1 MNTELR
7 IAVIGAGPA
16 GVYSSDIFLRQL
28 KKLGEEL
35 GLGTEARID
44 LFEKLPVPFGLV
56 RYGVAPDHPSIK
68 FIASALEKTLDN
80 PNIHLYCDVEFGKDV
95 TLDDLLARY
104 DAVLFATGAVK
115 DKPLNLPGADLEGVY
130 GAAKFVEWYDGYP
143 TGAREWPLTA
153 ENVAVIGGGNVAM
166 DVARELMRN
175 ADDLKVKT
183 DIPDNVYEGIGQNK
197 AKVLHLFIRRGVAQ
211 AKFSVQE
218 LREMEKL
225 PGVQLII
232 NEDDFD
238 LDDETIEVAG
248 KDKLTRQM
256 VEELFA
262 VREMAEDME
271 DDGDV
276 DFEGNPADRKYYV
289 HFNSAPTEILGED
302 GKVKAIRVERTET
315 GADGKMHRTGE
326 FTDYPVEAVYH
337 AIGYKPAEAPGITY
351 DEHGAHLANANGDG
365 RITTEADGGKV
376 RDRLYAVWQPTA
388 TPNPS
393 TDCWPSAAFARST
406 SPAGRRSTLSSAPR
420 VPRKAASTRRSSS
433 PTRCASLPTPDGPP
447 TPVRHSS
454 GIRPPSRAPC
464 GRGRARGRTGRANMG
479 HCAWRIS
486 SNHSA
491 CDFSVCIMDAKVRVH
506 GHFNGLKTTL
516 LFALMWAIIMLI
528 WWATGGSRQT
538 LSIYIVIGLITT
550 FGTYW
555 FSDKLAIASMGAR
568 EVSEQEAPEIYQIVR
583 ELSAKAGKPM
593 PRIYIA
599 PTMSPN
605 AFATGRNERHAAV
618 CCTQGILQI
627 LNARELRGVLGH
639 ELMHVYN
646 HDILT
651 SAIASA
657 MATVISY
664 LGYSLMYFGGGSRDD
679 RDSSGGLG
687 LIGALLS
694 VILAPIAASL
704 IQMAISRTREYD
716 ADEDGSL
723 LTGDPEA
730 LASAL
735 NKISYGAQTTPMRKT
750 AGTQSVSAMMVANP
764 FSAVGFSR
772 LFSTHPPTDERIARL
787 MQMANEMN
795 GTPIAPPTYS
805 TRVGR

>member
-1 MNTELR
+1 MTREFTDSEIRYLRSLRAVDTVTPTRIIYSSEFKKRFLREYLNGKSPSAIFRDAGLPNVIVGRKRIERCTARWAKDEREEHDTSLGAPDPDSENVDMLLDETRKLVDDLSAALLRVERIIDMLKREHDQEANRPGARCARTPTNDPYRSGRLCARLERVTESVNTELR

-28 KKLGEEL
+28 KKLGEGL

-95 TLDDLLARY
+95 TLDELLARY

-175 ADDLKVKT
+175 ADDLKAKT

-232 NEDDFD
+232 NEDDFE

-262 VREMAEDME
+262 IREMAEDMQ

-276 DFEGNPADRKYYV
+276 DFEGNPADRRYYV

-315 GADGKMHRTGE
+315 GADGRMRRTGE
-326 FTDYPVEAVYH
+326 FTDYPVRAVYH
-337 AIGYKPAEAPGITY
+337 AIGYRPAEAPGIAY
-351 DEHGAHLANANGDG
+351 DAKGAHLANANGDG
-365 RITTEADGGKV
+365 RITADADGGDV
-376 RDRLYAVWQPTA
+376 RERLYATGWAKRGPVGLIG
-388 TPNPS
+388 S
-393 TDCWPSAAFARST
+393 TKSDALAIVTNMLEDLA
-406 SPAGRRSTLSSAPR
+406 
-420 VPRKAASTRRSSS
+420 KAAEGGRVAADRDPESIDRLLAER
-433 PTRCASLPTPDGPP
+433 
-447 TPVRHSS
+447 
-454 GIRPPSRAPC
+454 GIRPIDFAGWKKVDAFERAEGAKE
-464 GRGRARGRTGRANMG
+464 GRE
-479 HCAWRIS
+479 HK
-486 SNHSA
+486 
-491 CDFSVCIMDAKVRVH
+491 KV
-506 GHFNGLKTTL
+506 
-516 LFALMWAIIMLI
+516 I
-528 WWATGGSRQT
+528 
-538 LSIYIVIGLITT
+538 
-550 FGTYW
+550 
-555 FSDKLAIASMGAR
+555 DP
-568 EVSEQEAPEIYQIVR
+568 EQMR
-583 ELSAKAGKPM
+583 ELA
-593 PRIYIA
+593 
-599 PTMSPN
+599 
-605 AFATGRNERHAAV
+605 HA
-618 CCTQGILQI
+618 
-627 LNARELRGVLGH
+627 
-639 ELMHVYN
+639 
-646 HDILT
+646 
-651 SAIASA
+651 
-657 MATVISY
+657 
-664 LGYSLMYFGGGSRDD
+664 
-679 RDSSGGLG
+679 
-687 LIGALLS
+687 
-694 VILAPIAASL
+694 
-704 IQMAISRTREYD
+704 
-716 ADEDGSL
+716 
-723 LTGDPEA
+723 
-730 LASAL
+730 
-735 NKISYGAQTTPMRKT
+735 
-750 AGTQSVSAMMVANP
+750 
-764 FSAVGFSR
+764 
-772 LFSTHPPTDERIARL
+772 
-787 MQMANEMN
+787 
-795 GTPIAPPTYS
+795 
-805 TRVGR
+805 

>member
-1 MNTELR
+1 MMTREFTDSEIRYLRSLRAVDTVTPTRIIYSSEFKKRFLREYLNGKSPSAIFRDAGLPNVIVGRKRIERCTARWAKDEREEHDTSLGAPDPDSENVDMLLDETRKLVDDLSAALLRVERIIDMLKREHDQEANRLGARCARTPTNDPYRSGRLCARLERVTESVNTELR

-166 DVARELMRN
+166 DVARELMRD
-175 ADDLKVKT
+175 ADDLKART

-262 VREMAEDME
+262 IREMAEDME

-276 DFEGNPADRKYYV
+276 DFEGNPADRRYYV

-315 GADGKMHRTGE
+315 GADGRMRRTGE
-326 FTDYPVEAVYH
+326 FTDYPVGAVYH
-337 AIGYKPAEAPGITY
+337 AIGYRPAEAPGIAY
-351 DEHGAHLANANGDG
+351 DAKGAHLANANGDG
-365 RITTEADGGKV
+365 RITADADGGDV
-376 RDRLYAVWQPTA
+376 RERLYATGWA
-388 TPNPS
+388 K
-393 TDCWPSAAFARST
+393 R
-406 SPAGRRSTLSSAPR
+406 
-420 VPRKAASTRRSSS
+420 
-433 PTRCASLPTPDGPP
+433 GP
-447 TPVRHSS
+447 V
-454 GIRPPSRAPC
+454 
-464 GRGRARGRTGRANMG
+464 
-479 HCAWRIS
+479 
-486 SNHSA
+486 
-491 CDFSVCIMDAKVRVH
+491 
-506 GHFNGLKTTL
+506 
-516 LFALMWAIIMLI
+516 
-528 WWATGGSRQT
+528 
-538 LSIYIVIGLITT
+538 
-550 FGTYW
+550 
-555 FSDKLAIASMGAR
+555 
-568 EVSEQEAPEIYQIVR
+568 
-583 ELSAKAGKPM
+583 
-593 PRIYIA
+593 
-599 PTMSPN
+599 
-605 AFATGRNERHAAV
+605 
-618 CCTQGILQI
+618 
-627 LNARELRGVLGH
+627 
-639 ELMHVYN
+639 
-646 HDILT
+646 
-651 SAIASA
+651 
-657 MATVISY
+657 
-664 LGYSLMYFGGGSRDD
+664 
-679 RDSSGGLG
+679 G
-687 LIGALLS
+687 LIGSTKSDAL
-694 VILAPIAASL
+694 
-704 IQMAISRTREYD
+704 AIVTNML
-716 ADEDGSL
+716 ED
-723 LTGDPEA
+723 
-730 LASAL
+730 LASAAEGGRVAQDRDPDSIDRL
-735 NKISYGAQTTPMRKT
+735 LAGRGVRPIDFAGWKKVDAFERAEGAKEGREHKKVIDPEQMREL
-750 AGTQSVSAMMVANP
+750 AHA
-764 FSAVGFSR
+764 
-772 LFSTHPPTDERIARL
+772 
-787 MQMANEMN
+787 
-795 GTPIAPPTYS
+795 
-805 TRVGR
+805 

>member
-1 MNTELR
+1 MMTREFTDSEIRYLRSLRAVDTVTPTRIIYSSEFKKRFLREYLNGKSPAAIFRDAGLPNVIVGRKRIERCTARWAKDEREEHDTSLGAPDPDSENVDMLLDETRKLVDDLSAALLRVERIIDMLKREHDQEANRPGARCARTPTNDPYRSGRLCARLERVTESVNTELR

-28 KKLGEEL
+28 KKLGEGL

-95 TLDDLLARY
+95 TLDELLARY

-175 ADDLKVKT
+175 ADDLKAKT
-183 DIPDNVYEGIGQNK
+183 DIPDNVYEGIGRNK

-262 VREMAEDME
+262 IREMAEDME

-276 DFEGNPADRKYYV
+276 DFEGNPADRRYYV

-315 GADGKMHRTGE
+315 GADGRMRRTGE
-326 FTDYPVEAVYH
+326 FTDYPVGAVYH
-337 AIGYKPAEAPGITY
+337 AIGYRPAEAPGIAY
-351 DEHGAHLANANGDG
+351 DAKGAHLANANGDG
-365 RITTEADGGKV
+365 RITADADGGDV
-376 RDRLYAVWQPTA
+376 RERLYATGWA
-388 TPNPS
+388 K
-393 TDCWPSAAFARST
+393 R
-406 SPAGRRSTLSSAPR
+406 
-420 VPRKAASTRRSSS
+420 
-433 PTRCASLPTPDGPP
+433 GP
-447 TPVRHSS
+447 V
-454 GIRPPSRAPC
+454 
-464 GRGRARGRTGRANMG
+464 
-479 HCAWRIS
+479 
-486 SNHSA
+486 
-491 CDFSVCIMDAKVRVH
+491 
-506 GHFNGLKTTL
+506 
-516 LFALMWAIIMLI
+516 
-528 WWATGGSRQT
+528 
-538 LSIYIVIGLITT
+538 
-550 FGTYW
+550 
-555 FSDKLAIASMGAR
+555 
-568 EVSEQEAPEIYQIVR
+568 
-583 ELSAKAGKPM
+583 
-593 PRIYIA
+593 
-599 PTMSPN
+599 
-605 AFATGRNERHAAV
+605 
-618 CCTQGILQI
+618 
-627 LNARELRGVLGH
+627 
-639 ELMHVYN
+639 
-646 HDILT
+646 
-651 SAIASA
+651 
-657 MATVISY
+657 
-664 LGYSLMYFGGGSRDD
+664 
-679 RDSSGGLG
+679 G
-687 LIGALLS
+687 LIGSTKSDALAIVTNMLED
-694 VILAPIAASL
+694 LAKAAEGGRV
-704 IQMAISRTREYD
+704 A
-716 ADEDGSL
+716 ADR
-723 LTGDPEA
+723 DPESIDRL
-730 LASAL
+730 LAGRGVRPIDFAGW
-735 NKISYGAQTTPMRKT
+735 KKVDAFERAEGAKEGREHKKVIDPEQMREL
-750 AGTQSVSAMMVANP
+750 AHA
-764 FSAVGFSR
+764 
-772 LFSTHPPTDERIARL
+772 
-787 MQMANEMN
+787 
-795 GTPIAPPTYS
+795 
-805 TRVGR
+805 

>member
-175 ADDLKVKT
+175 ADDLKAKT

-262 VREMAEDME
+262 VREMAEDLE

-376 RDRLYAVWQPTA
+376 RDRLYATGWAKRGPVGLIGSTKSDALAIVTNMLEDLAKALKVAVWQPTA

-433 PTRCASLPTPDGPP
+433 PTRCASSPTPDGPP

-454 GIRPPSRAPC
+454 GIRPAFVHPAAPRADAA
-464 GRGRARGRTGRANMG
+464 GLGAGRAGRIWDIARGAYP
-479 HCAWRIS
+479 
-486 SNHSA
+486 
-491 CDFSVCIMDAKVRVH
+491 
-506 GHFNGLKTTL
+506 
-516 LFALMWAIIMLI
+516 AII
-528 WWATGGSRQT
+528 QP
-538 LSIYIVIGLITT
+538 
-550 FGTYW
+550 
-555 FSDKLAIASMGAR
+555 AILVCA
-568 EVSEQEAPEIYQIVR
+568 
-583 ELSAKAGKPM
+583 LWM
-593 PRIYIA
+593 PKY
-599 PTMSPN
+599 
-605 AFATGRNERHAAV
+605 G
-618 CCTQGILQI
+618 CT
-627 LNARELRGVLGH
+627 
-639 ELMHVYN
+639 
-646 HDILT
+646 
-651 SAIASA
+651 
-657 MATVISY
+657 
-664 LGYSLMYFGGGSRDD
+664 
-679 RDSSGGLG
+679 
-687 LIGALLS
+687 
-694 VILAPIAASL
+694 
-704 IQMAISRTREYD
+704 AIS
-716 ADEDGSL
+716 
-723 LTGDPEA
+723 
-730 LASAL
+730 
-735 NKISYGAQTTPMRKT
+735 T
-750 AGTQSVSAMMVANP
+750 A
-764 FSAVGFSR
+764 
-772 LFSTHPPTDERIARL
+772 
-787 MQMANEMN
+787 
-795 GTPIAPPTYS
+795 
-805 TRVGR
+805 

>member
-1 MNTELR
+1 MTREFTDSEIRYLRSLRAVDTVTPTRIIYSSEFKKRFLREYLNGKSPSAIFRDAGLPNVIVGRKRIERCTARWAKDEREEHDTSLGAPDPDSENVDMLLDETRKLVDDLSAALLRVERIIDMLKREHDQEANRPGARCARTPTNDPYRSGRLCARLERVTESVNTELR

-175 ADDLKVKT
+175 ADDLKAKT
-183 DIPDNVYEGIGQNK
+183 DIPDNVYEGIGRNK

-232 NEDDFD
+232 NEDDFE
-238 LDDETIEVAG
+238 LDDDTIEMAG

-262 VREMAEDME
+262 IREMAEDMQ

-276 DFEGNPADRKYYV
+276 DFEGNPADRRYYV

-315 GADGKMHRTGE
+315 GADGRMHRTGE

-337 AIGYKPAEAPGITY
+337 AIGYRPAEAPGIAY
-351 DEHGAHLANANGDG
+351 DEHGAHLANANVDG
-365 RITTEADGGKV
+365 RVTTEADGGEI
-376 RDRLYAVWQPTA
+376 RERLYATGWA
-388 TPNPS
+388 K
-393 TDCWPSAAFARST
+393 R
-406 SPAGRRSTLSSAPR
+406 
-420 VPRKAASTRRSSS
+420 
-433 PTRCASLPTPDGPP
+433 GP
-447 TPVRHSS
+447 V
-454 GIRPPSRAPC
+454 
-464 GRGRARGRTGRANMG
+464 
-479 HCAWRIS
+479 
-486 SNHSA
+486 
-491 CDFSVCIMDAKVRVH
+491 
-506 GHFNGLKTTL
+506 
-516 LFALMWAIIMLI
+516 
-528 WWATGGSRQT
+528 
-538 LSIYIVIGLITT
+538 
-550 FGTYW
+550 
-555 FSDKLAIASMGAR
+555 
-568 EVSEQEAPEIYQIVR
+568 
-583 ELSAKAGKPM
+583 
-593 PRIYIA
+593 
-599 PTMSPN
+599 
-605 AFATGRNERHAAV
+605 
-618 CCTQGILQI
+618 
-627 LNARELRGVLGH
+627 
-639 ELMHVYN
+639 
-646 HDILT
+646 
-651 SAIASA
+651 
-657 MATVISY
+657 
-664 LGYSLMYFGGGSRDD
+664 
-679 RDSSGGLG
+679 G
-687 LIGALLS
+687 LIGSTKSDALAIVTNMLED
-694 VILAPIAASL
+694 LAKAAEGGRV
-704 IQMAISRTREYD
+704 A
-716 ADEDGSL
+716 ADR
-723 LTGDPEA
+723 DPESIDRL
-730 LASAL
+730 LAGRGVRPIDFAGW
-735 NKISYGAQTTPMRKT
+735 KKVDAFERAEGAKEGREHKKVIDPEQMREL
-750 AGTQSVSAMMVANP
+750 AHA
-764 FSAVGFSR
+764 
-772 LFSTHPPTDERIARL
+772 
-787 MQMANEMN
+787 
-795 GTPIAPPTYS
+795 
-805 TRVGR
+805 

>member
-1 MNTELR
+1 MMTREFTDSEIRYLRSLRAVDTVTPTRIIYSSEFKKRFLREYLNGKSPSAIFRDAGLPNVIVGRKRIERCTARWAKDEREEHDTSLGAPDPDSENVDMLLDETRKLVDDLSAALLRVERIIDMLKREHDQEANRPGARCACIPTNDPYRNGRLCARLERVTESVNTELR

-115 DKPLNLPGADLEGVY
+115 DKPLNLPGANLEGVY

-175 ADDLKVKT
+175 ADDLKAKT

-262 VREMAEDME
+262 IREMAEDMQ

-276 DFEGNPADRKYYV
+276 DFEGNPADRRYYV

-315 GADGKMHRTGE
+315 GADGRMRRTGE
-326 FTDYPVEAVYH
+326 FTDYPVGAVYH
-337 AIGYKPAEAPGITY
+337 AIGYRPAEAPGIAY
-351 DEHGAHLANANGDG
+351 DAKGAHLANANGDG
-365 RITTEADGGKV
+365 RITADADGGDV
-376 RDRLYAVWQPTA
+376 RERLYATGWAKRGPVGLIG
-388 TPNPS
+388 S
-393 TDCWPSAAFARST
+393 TKSDALAIVTNMLEDLA
-406 SPAGRRSTLSSAPR
+406 
-420 VPRKAASTRRSSS
+420 KAAEGGRVAADRDPESIDRLLAER
-433 PTRCASLPTPDGPP
+433 
-447 TPVRHSS
+447 
-454 GIRPPSRAPC
+454 GIRPIDFAGWKKVDAFERAEGAKE
-464 GRGRARGRTGRANMG
+464 GRE
-479 HCAWRIS
+479 HK
-486 SNHSA
+486 
-491 CDFSVCIMDAKVRVH
+491 KV
-506 GHFNGLKTTL
+506 
-516 LFALMWAIIMLI
+516 I
-528 WWATGGSRQT
+528 
-538 LSIYIVIGLITT
+538 
-550 FGTYW
+550 
-555 FSDKLAIASMGAR
+555 DP
-568 EVSEQEAPEIYQIVR
+568 EQMR
-583 ELSAKAGKPM
+583 ELA
-593 PRIYIA
+593 
-599 PTMSPN
+599 
-605 AFATGRNERHAAV
+605 HA
-618 CCTQGILQI
+618 
-627 LNARELRGVLGH
+627 
-639 ELMHVYN
+639 
-646 HDILT
+646 
-651 SAIASA
+651 
-657 MATVISY
+657 
-664 LGYSLMYFGGGSRDD
+664 
-679 RDSSGGLG
+679 
-687 LIGALLS
+687 
-694 VILAPIAASL
+694 
-704 IQMAISRTREYD
+704 
-716 ADEDGSL
+716 
-723 LTGDPEA
+723 
-730 LASAL
+730 
-735 NKISYGAQTTPMRKT
+735 
-750 AGTQSVSAMMVANP
+750 
-764 FSAVGFSR
+764 
-772 LFSTHPPTDERIARL
+772 
-787 MQMANEMN
+787 
-795 GTPIAPPTYS
+795 
-805 TRVGR
+805 

>member
-1 MNTELR
+1 MTREFTDSEIRYLRSLRAVDTVTPTRIIYSSEFKKRFLREYLNGKSPSAIFRDAGLPNVIVGRKRIERCTARWAKDEREEHDTSLCAPDPDSENVDMLLDETRKLVDDLSAALLRVERIIDMLKREHDQEANRPGARCARTPTNDPYRSGRLCARLERVTESVNTELR

-175 ADDLKVKT
+175 ADDLKAKT

-262 VREMAEDME
+262 IREMAEDME

-276 DFEGNPADRKYYV
+276 DFEGNPADRRYYV

-315 GADGKMHRTGE
+315 GADGRMRRTGE
-326 FTDYPVEAVYH
+326 FTDYPVGAVYH
-337 AIGYKPAEAPGITY
+337 AIGYRPAEAPGIAY
-351 DEHGAHLANANGDG
+351 DAKGAHLANANGDG
-365 RITTEADGGKV
+365 RITADADGGDV
-376 RDRLYAVWQPTA
+376 RERLYATGWAKRGPVGLIG
-388 TPNPS
+388 S
-393 TDCWPSAAFARST
+393 TKSDALAIVTNMLEDLA
-406 SPAGRRSTLSSAPR
+406 
-420 VPRKAASTRRSSS
+420 KAAEGGRVAADRDPESIDRLLAER
-433 PTRCASLPTPDGPP
+433 
-447 TPVRHSS
+447 
-454 GIRPPSRAPC
+454 GIRPIDFAGWKKVDAFERAEGAKE
-464 GRGRARGRTGRANMG
+464 GRE
-479 HCAWRIS
+479 HK
-486 SNHSA
+486 
-491 CDFSVCIMDAKVRVH
+491 KV
-506 GHFNGLKTTL
+506 
-516 LFALMWAIIMLI
+516 I
-528 WWATGGSRQT
+528 
-538 LSIYIVIGLITT
+538 
-550 FGTYW
+550 
-555 FSDKLAIASMGAR
+555 DP
-568 EVSEQEAPEIYQIVR
+568 EQMR
-583 ELSAKAGKPM
+583 ELA
-593 PRIYIA
+593 
-599 PTMSPN
+599 
-605 AFATGRNERHAAV
+605 HA
-618 CCTQGILQI
+618 
-627 LNARELRGVLGH
+627 
-639 ELMHVYN
+639 
-646 HDILT
+646 
-651 SAIASA
+651 
-657 MATVISY
+657 
-664 LGYSLMYFGGGSRDD
+664 
-679 RDSSGGLG
+679 
-687 LIGALLS
+687 
-694 VILAPIAASL
+694 
-704 IQMAISRTREYD
+704 
-716 ADEDGSL
+716 
-723 LTGDPEA
+723 
-730 LASAL
+730 
-735 NKISYGAQTTPMRKT
+735 
-750 AGTQSVSAMMVANP
+750 
-764 FSAVGFSR
+764 
-772 LFSTHPPTDERIARL
+772 
-787 MQMANEMN
+787 
-795 GTPIAPPTYS
+795 
-805 TRVGR
+805 

>member
-256 VEELFA
+256 V
-262 VREMAEDME
+262 
-271 DDGDV
+271 
-276 DFEGNPADRKYYV
+276 
-289 HFNSAPTEILGED
+289 
-302 GKVKAIRVERTET
+302 KAIRVERTET

-337 AIGYKPAEAPGITY
+337 AIGYKPAEAPGIAY

-365 RITTEADGGKV
+365 RITTEADGGEV
-376 RDRLYAVWQPTA
+376 RDRLYATGWAKRGPVGLIG
-388 TPNPS
+388 S
-393 TDCWPSAAFARST
+393 TKSDALAIVTNMLEDLA
-406 SPAGRRSTLSSAPR
+406 
-420 VPRKAASTRRSSS
+420 KAAEGGRVAADRDPESIDRLLAER
-433 PTRCASLPTPDGPP
+433 
-447 TPVRHSS
+447 
-454 GIRPPSRAPC
+454 GIRPIDFAGWKKVDAFERAEGAKE
-464 GRGRARGRTGRANMG
+464 GRE
-479 HCAWRIS
+479 HK
-486 SNHSA
+486 
-491 CDFSVCIMDAKVRVH
+491 KVIEPDQ
-506 GHFNGLKTTL
+506 
-516 LFALMWAIIMLI
+516 M
-528 WWATGGSRQT
+528 
-538 LSIYIVIGLITT
+538 
-550 FGTYW
+550 
-555 FSDKLAIASMGAR
+555 
-568 EVSEQEAPEIYQIVR
+568 R
-583 ELSAKAGKPM
+583 ELA
-593 PRIYIA
+593 
-599 PTMSPN
+599 
-605 AFATGRNERHAAV
+605 HA
-618 CCTQGILQI
+618 
-627 LNARELRGVLGH
+627 
-639 ELMHVYN
+639 
-646 HDILT
+646 
-651 SAIASA
+651 
-657 MATVISY
+657 
-664 LGYSLMYFGGGSRDD
+664 
-679 RDSSGGLG
+679 
-687 LIGALLS
+687 
-694 VILAPIAASL
+694 
-704 IQMAISRTREYD
+704 
-716 ADEDGSL
+716 
-723 LTGDPEA
+723 
-730 LASAL
+730 
-735 NKISYGAQTTPMRKT
+735 
-750 AGTQSVSAMMVANP
+750 
-764 FSAVGFSR
+764 
-772 LFSTHPPTDERIARL
+772 
-787 MQMANEMN
+787 
-795 GTPIAPPTYS
+795 
-805 TRVGR
+805 